1 MMGGV
6 RPVSAA
12 KILIV
17 EDEGIEALDTQQR
30 LTRLGYSV
38 PDIAFTGEEAVRLAE
53 SISPDL
59 VLMDIMLRGQ
69 MGGIEAAQEI
79 RTRFGIPVVYVTA
92 YSDED
97 TLARAKIAEPHG
109 YIVKPYD
116 ERELRVA
123 IEVALYRHE
132 MERKLRESEERY
144 RAISEQLE
152 DSNRRKN
159 QFLAIL
165 SHELRNPL
173 ASIHNCL
180 SILDQIDPSSEQG
193 KRAFTIMRRQAAQLS
208 RLVNDLLDINRIE
221 QDKIH
226 LQMKRLDLVELL
238 RQVLEDHRTLM
249 DTKGVS
255 LSCDLPPYPVY
266 LEGDENR
273 LTQVI
278 GNLLHNAAK
287 FVDSGGTT
295 HIRLEALHTQPEDKR
310 RATAAGFHRHVA
322 KPVDLEELD
331 QILAEADVEKR
342 ETGASPLPAGQ
353 LALK

>member
-1 MMGGV
+1 M
-6 RPVSAA
+6 SAA

-180 SILDQIDPSSEQG
+180 SILDQIDP
-193 KRAFTIMRRQAAQLS
+193 K
-208 RLVNDLLDINRIE
+208 
-221 QDKIH
+221 
-226 LQMKRLDLVELL
+226 
-238 RQVLEDHRTLM
+238 
-249 DTKGVS
+249 
-255 LSCDLPPYPVY
+255 
-266 LEGDENR
+266 
-273 LTQVI
+273 
-278 GNLLHNAAK
+278 
-287 FVDSGGTT
+287 
-295 HIRLEALHTQPEDKR
+295 
-310 RATAAGFHRHVA
+310 
-322 KPVDLEELD
+322 
-331 QILAEADVEKR
+331 
-342 ETGASPLPAGQ
+342 
-353 LALK
+353 